1 MCRLDHGRVL
11 NRVFLLGGQTVE
23 LNVAGFEGRTHLLI
37 SQKLMSLNEY
47 GSFLCPVSFERC
59 NMGAFLKDH
68 YRGQLEDMCVRGMES
83 TPQFAHVKARYIV
96 FSELDVQM
104 SEEFIRDMETG
115 GYAPPVT
122 QAIKRLNDVT
132 QRWEAMYAETAP
144 PPVKRQRARSF
155 TSPGDASSP
164 PPGPQQAG

>member
-1 MCRLDHGRVL
+1 
-11 NRVFLLGGQTVE
+11 VE
-23 LNVAGFEGRTHLLI
+23 LNFAGFEGRTHLLI

-59 NMGAFLKDH
+59 NMGAFLRDH
-68 YRGQLEDMCVRGMES
+68 YRARLEDMCVRGMEG
-83 TPQFAHVKARYIV
+83 TPQFERVKARYIV
-96 FSELDVQM
+96 FSESKVEM

-132 QRWEAMYAETAP
+132 QRWEAMYAETRP
-144 PPVKRQRARSF
+144 PPVKRQRAQSSF

-164 PPGPQQAG
+164 PPVPQQSE